1 MTFNVP
7 SGTRGARQPKA
18 SAFLRLMNNAAMK
31 RVRRKGGR
39 VMGMN
44 ALVLHTV
51 GARSGA
57 ERATPLAWFPGED
70 GSRLIAASA
79 AGAQANPAWYHN
91 LAANPDKV
99 HIEIDGGK
107 VPVDVEQLHG
117 AEREAAWKTIV
128 TATARFAQYQEKT
141 DREIPV
147 IRLTPR
153 AE

>member
-1 MTFNVP
+1 
-7 SGTRGARQPKA
+7 
-18 SAFLRLMNNAAMK
+18 MK

-51 GARSGA
+51 GAKSGA

-70 GSRLIAASA
+70 GSWLIAASA

-91 LAANPDKV
+91 LAAHPDKV

-107 VPVDVEQLHG
+107 VPVTAEQLHG
-117 AEREAAWKTIV
+117 PDRETAWQTIV
-128 TATARFAQYQEKT
+128 TATPRFAQYQVKT

-153 AE
+153 PE